1 MKILLKNIKCL
12 LLLVFFG
19 LNSFLFSA
27 QNANRTFKSFQQESD
42 VISVTTNDGKYRF
55 QAFTPEIMETSFIPT
70 KETYS
75 AESHSV
81 VLKPSKTATT
91 VTEDSNSLKIATTVI
106 TVMITKQPF
115 QVKYFYNGEEVISE
129 KMGYSKT
136 DTHEKIDFNI
146 AEYEMLMGGG
156 ARALGMNRR
165 GNRLELYNRADYGYG
180 TKSSLLNY
188 TLPVVMSSEKY
199 LLHFDNAP
207 IGFLDLDSNH
217 SNTLSYETI
226 SGRKTYQLIVGKTWE
241 KITENFTL
249 LTGRQPLPPRWA
261 FGNFSSR
268 FGYHSQEEVEN
279 TIAKFKKDSIPVDA
293 VILDLYWFG
302 HDIKGTMGNL
312 EFVKDSFPEPKQ
324 MIAKLADQGVKTILV
339 TEPFIL
345 TTSKKWDN
353 AVENK
358 VLATDSDGN
367 PFKYEFYFGNTG
379 LVDIFDPKGK
389 KWFWN
394 IYKDLKSFGVAGW
407 WGDLGEPEV
416 HPTKLQHSIGSA
428 DEVHNIYGHYWAKM
442 LKEGYEIEFPAE
454 RPFILMRAGAAGS
467 QRFGLIPWSGD
478 VNRGWNGLKPQP
490 EISLQM
496 GLQGLSYMHSD
507 LGGFAGDLKD
517 DELYTRWLQYG
528 VFQPIFRP
536 HAQEDVASEPVFK
549 NDKTKALVKK
559 AIELRYKLLPYNYSL
574 AFENHISGKP
584 LMRPLFF
591 EEPDNY
597 KMYAVSNTYLWG
609 DAFLV
614 SPVLNPGITSKEVLF
629 PSTNNWF
636 DFYTGKKYVKGTVA
650 SVEVA
655 EDHIPVFVRGGAF
668 IPMARPMQTT
678 ANYDASTLDVYFY
691 YDEQAKKSNDVL
703 YHDDG
708 KTPNAFEKGMFELIK
723 FNSEVNA
730 SEVTIKIQKEEGE
743 NATSEINLIDL
754 HIENLEK
761 EVKFVYV
768 NGIKYTGKNY
778 MHQGNLNI
786 PVRFDQNET
795 IIKIEFN

>member
-1 MKILLKNIKCL
+1 MKILPNTKKCL
-12 LLLVFFG
+12 LLLIFIG
-19 LNSFLFSA
+19 MNSLFILA
-27 QNANRTFKSFQQESD
+27 QNANRTFKSVEQQAD
-42 VISVTTNDGKYRF
+42 VISVSTNDGKYRF

-70 KETYS
+70 GEAFSEDSY
-75 AESHSV
+75 SV
-81 VLKPSKTATT
+81 VLKPSEIAPT
-91 VTEDSNSLKIATTVI
+91 VTEDANSIKIATSGI
-106 TVMITKQPF
+106 TVLINKKPF
-115 QVKYFYNGEEVISE
+115 QVKYFFEGEEVISE
-129 KMGYSKT
+129 KIGYSASE
-136 DTHEKIDFNI
+136 THEKLDFNVT
-146 AEYEMLMGGG
+146 ENEMLMGGG

-180 TKSSLLNY
+180 TKSALLNY

-207 IGFLDLDSNH
+207 IGFLDLDSGH

-249 LTGRQPLPPRWA
+249 LTGRQPLPPRWV

-279 TIAKFKKDSIPVDA
+279 TIAKFRKDSIPVDA

-302 HDIKGTMGNL
+302 NDIKGTMGNL

-324 MIAKLADQGVKTILV
+324 MISKLADQGVKTILV

-345 TTSKKWDN
+345 TTSKKWDD
-353 AVENK
+353 AVKQN
-358 VLATDSDGN
+358 VLATDSLGK
-367 PFKYEFYFGNTG
+367 PFKYDFYFGNTG
-379 LVDIFDPKGK
+379 LVDIFNPKAK
-389 KWFWN
+389 EWFWN

-416 HPTKLQHSIGSA
+416 HPSKLKHSIGSA

-442 LKEGYEIEFPAE
+442 IKEGYEADFPEE

-496 GLQGLSYMHSD
+496 GLQGLAYMHSD
-507 LGGFAGDLKD
+507 LGGFAGDLED

-536 HAQEDVASEPVFK
+536 HAQEEVASEPVFK
-549 NDKTKALVKK
+549 NEKTKALAKK

-591 EEPDNY
+591 EEPENQ
-597 KMYAVSNTYLWG
+597 KMYEISNTYLWG
-609 DAFLV
+609 DSFLV
-614 SPVLNPGITSKEVLF
+614 SPIVNPGAITKEVIF
-629 PSTNNWF
+629 PATSNWF
-636 DFYTGKKYVKGTVA
+636 DFYTGEKYSKGTID
-650 SVEVA
+650 SVNVE

-678 ANYDASTLDVYFY
+678 ANYDASFLDVYFY
-691 YDEQAKKSNDVL
+691 YDEQAKSSTATL
-703 YHDDG
+703 YNDDG
-708 KTPNAFEKGMFELIK
+708 KTPDAYEKGMFELIK
-723 FNSEVNA
+723 FDSEINA
-730 SEVTIKIQKEEGE
+730 SELILKIQKEEGE
-743 NATSEINLIDL
+743 SATSEIELIDL
-754 HIENLEK
+754 HIENLKK
-761 EVKFVYV
+761 EVKFVWV

-778 MHQGNLNI
+778 MHRGKLNI
-786 PVRFDQNET
+786 PVRFDQSKT

>member
-1 MKILLKNIKCL
+1 M
-12 LLLVFFG
+12 
-19 LNSFLFSA
+19 NSGFISA
-27 QNANRTFKSFQQESD
+27 QNANRTFKSIQQNSD
-42 VISVTTNDGKYRF
+42 VVKVSTNDGTYRF
-55 QAFTPEIMETSFIPT
+55 QAFTPEILETSFIPSG
-70 KETYS
+70 ETYTEDS
-75 AESHSV
+75 YSV
-81 VLKPSKTATT
+81 VLKPSEIAPT
-91 VTEDSNSLKIATTVI
+91 VTEEANSIKIATSGITVI
-106 TVMITKQPF
+106 INKKPF
-115 QVKYFYNGEEVISE
+115 QVKYFYEGEEVISE
-129 KMGYSKT
+129 KTGYSKSE
-136 DTHEKIDFNI
+136 THEKLDFNI
-146 AEYEMLMGGG
+146 AEYEMLFGGG
-156 ARALGMNRR
+156 ARALGMDRR

-180 TKSSLLNY
+180 TKSALLNY
-188 TLPVVMSSEKY
+188 TLPIVLSSEKY
-199 LLHFDNAP
+199 MLHFDNAP
-207 IGFLDLDSNH
+207 IGFLDLDSDH

-241 KITENFTL
+241 KIIENYTL

-268 FGYHSQEEVEN
+268 FGYHSQKEVEK

-324 MIAKLADQGVKTILV
+324 MISKLADQGVKTILV

-345 TTSKKWDN
+345 TTSKKWDE
-353 AVENK
+353 AVEKN
-358 VLATDSDGN
+358 VLATDSVGN
-367 PFKYEFYFGNTG
+367 PFKYDFYFGNTG
-379 LVDIFDPKGK
+379 LVDIFKPKAQD
-389 KWFWN
+389 WFWN
-394 IYKDLKSFGVAGW
+394 IYKDLKSLGVAGW

-442 LKEGYEIEFPAE
+442 IKEGSEADFPEE

-496 GLQGLSYMHSD
+496 GLQGLAYMHSD
-507 LGGFAGDLKD
+507 LGGFAGALED
-517 DELYTRWLQYG
+517 DELYIRWLQYG

-549 NDKTKALVKK
+549 NEKTKALAKK

-591 EEPDNY
+591 EEPENY

-609 DAFLV
+609 DSFLV
-614 SPVLNPGITSKEVLF
+614 SPVLNPGVTSKEVIF

-636 DFYTGKKYVKGTVA
+636 DFYTSKKYAKGTVA
-650 SVEVA
+650 SVNVV

-691 YDEQAKKSNDVL
+691 YDEQAKKSDAVIFN
-703 YHDDG
+703 DDG
-708 KTPNAFEKGMFELIK
+708 KTPDAFEKGMFELVK
-723 FNSEVNA
+723 LESELDVDA
-730 SEVTIKIQKEEGE
+730 VTIKIKKEVGK
-743 NATSEINLIDL
+743 NATSEIKLIDL

-761 EVKFVYV
+761 EVQFVYV

-778 MHQGNLNI
+778 MHLEKLNI